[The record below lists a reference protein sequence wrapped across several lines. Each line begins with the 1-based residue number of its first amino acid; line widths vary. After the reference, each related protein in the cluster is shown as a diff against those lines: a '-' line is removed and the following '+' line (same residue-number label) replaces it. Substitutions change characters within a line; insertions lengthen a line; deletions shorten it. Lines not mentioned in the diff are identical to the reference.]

1 MQQSLVPVEPALAE
15 GKYTAEKLLGRR
27 SRKHVVQYEVKWEGV
42 EETTWVSVQHCQC
55 AQKLFSLEA
64 DAWWGCRSRRGT

>member
-42 EETTWVSVQHCQC
+42 EETTWVSPALPVRPEAVQ
-55 AQKLFSLEA
+55 LGS
-64 DAWWGCRSRRGT
+64 